1 MGLDQYIFRIKKAN
15 LEDRIWDTNELKE
28 RGCTYAY
35 TGADD
40 GLSKDAPVIQY
51 AQKLDVRFECYDT
64 KKIIADYNLPE
75 DSRIDWSMLNS
86 IRLIGHRDGETI
98 RQEIT
103 NDEVKEKYTVN
114 RVIPCYV
121 WSEDEIAYWRKC
133 YELQDWIYENVEGAG
148 NCEYCLLDA
157 EQISIINAECDADIP
172 EEDPTDEVG
181 YFYWEWY

>member
-133 YELQDWIYENVEGAG
+133 SYFD
-148 NCEYCLLDA
+148 NCA
-157 EQISIINAECDADIP
+157 
-172 EEDPTDEVG
+172 
-181 YFYWEWY
+181 